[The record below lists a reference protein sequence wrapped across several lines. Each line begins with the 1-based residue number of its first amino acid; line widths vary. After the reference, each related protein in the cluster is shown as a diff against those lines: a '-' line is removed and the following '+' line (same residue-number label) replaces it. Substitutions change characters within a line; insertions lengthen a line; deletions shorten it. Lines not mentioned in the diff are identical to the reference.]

1 MNVYRLGTMI
11 DYVQGAGGRISNLPG
26 YMLDAVARAI
36 TYVHPKQLTWR
47 VTDQLVSGRFIRSSH
62 PRLRDVRD
70 AADLRRRRGPGN
82 TICSSKPTHDTMG
95 TS

>member
-1 MNVYRLGTMI
+1 MYRLGTMI

-62 PRLRDVRD
+62 PRLRDIRD
-70 AADLRRRRGPGN
+70 INDLRRRRRQSGM
-82 TICSSKPTHDTMG
+82 ILYSSELEDDTMSTG
-95 TS
+95 